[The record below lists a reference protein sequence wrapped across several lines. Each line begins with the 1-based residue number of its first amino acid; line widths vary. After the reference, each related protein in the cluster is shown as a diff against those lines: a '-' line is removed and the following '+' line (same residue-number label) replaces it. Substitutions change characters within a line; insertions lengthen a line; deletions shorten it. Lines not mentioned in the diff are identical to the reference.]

1 MDALTTPSNW
11 QRVRLGDILTLKHGR
26 DYKKFKLG
34 NIPVYGSGG
43 YMLSINNFLHNG
55 ESVCI
60 GRKGTIDKPIYLN
73 GKFWVVDT
81 LFYSYSFKK
90 SIPKFIFYAFSII
103 KWSNYNEATG
113 VPSLTKMTISNIEIP
128 LPPLNEQIAIAN
140 ILSDVDRYL
149 YSLDALILKKESV
162 KKALSFELLSQ
173 RKRLKG
179 FNQNWQRVRLGDI
192 CEITTGSL
200 DANEMVHYGKYRF
213 YTCAKKYYF
222 IDKYAFDT
230 EAILISGNG
239 AYVGYVHYYKGK
251 FNAYQRTYV
260 LDNFSEH
267 IIFVKYF
274 LTMFL
279 QSHIQTNK
287 NEGNTPYIVMATLK
301 DFEIPLPPLN
311 EQIAIAN
318 ILSDV
323 DRYLYSLD
331 ALILKKESVKKALS
345 FELLSQRKRLK
356 GFNQNWQRVR
366 LGDICEITT
375 GSLDAN
381 EMVHYGK
388 YRFYTCAKKYYFID
402 KYAFD
407 TEAILISGNGAYVG
421 YVHYYKGKF
430 NAYQRTYV
438 LDNFSEHIIF
448 VKYFLTM
455 FLQSHIQTNKNEG
468 NTPYIVMATL
478 KDFEIPLP
486 PLNEQIAIANILSD
500 LDNEII
506 SLKNKKR
513 QFDNIKK
520 ALNHDLMSAKIRVLK
535 K

>member
-26 DYKKFKLG
+26 DYKNFKLG

-113 VPSLTKMTISNIEIP
+113 IPSLTKMTISNIEIP

-140 ILSDVDRYL
+140 ILSGLDHYL
-149 YSLDALILKKESV
+149 YTLDALILKKENV

-179 FNQNWQRVRLGDI
+179 FNQAWQRVRLGDI
-192 CEITTGSL
+192 CEFSNGGAYETLIVENG
-200 DANEMVHYGKYRF
+200 DFK
-213 YTCAKKYYF
+213 
-222 IDKYAFDT
+222 
-230 EAILISGNG
+230 LISLNSIDIDGNLKNTMKRVNFYDNSLKQDDIVMVLSDVAHG
-239 AYVGYVHYYKGK
+239 DFLGLCAVIPS
-251 FNAYQRTYV
+251 NDYV
-260 LDNFSEH
+260 LNQRMGRLRIRNDCINILFLRLY
-267 IIFVKYF
+267 INANQKYF
-274 LTMFL
+274 KMQGQGSSQLNL
-279 QSHIQTNK
+279 SKKAI
-287 NEGNTPYIVMATLK
+287 E
-301 DFEIPLPPLN
+301 DFEIFLPSLN
-311 EQIAIAN
+311 EQSAIAN
-318 ILSDV
+318 ILS
-323 DRYLYSLD
+323 
-331 ALILKKESVKKALS
+331 A
-345 FELLSQRKRLK
+345 
-356 GFNQNWQRVR
+356 
-366 LGDICEITT
+366 
-375 GSLDAN
+375 
-381 EMVHYGK
+381 
-388 YRFYTCAKKYYFID
+388 
-402 KYAFD
+402 
-407 TEAILISGNGAYVG
+407 
-421 YVHYYKGKF
+421 
-430 NAYQRTYV
+430 
-438 LDNFSEHIIF
+438 
-448 VKYFLTM
+448 
-455 FLQSHIQTNKNEG
+455 
-468 NTPYIVMATL
+468 
-478 KDFEIPLP
+478 
-486 PLNEQIAIANILSD
+486 
-500 LDNEII
+500 LDNEIT

>member
-11 QRVRLGDILTLKHGR
+11 QRVRLGDILELLTDYHANGSYELLKNNVTLLKHVDFAIMIR
-26 DYKKFKLG
+26 TTNFENNDFKNDLIYINKKAYEFLSKSKVFAGDILVNKIANAGTAYFMPKL
-34 NIPVYGSGG
+34 NQPVSLGMNLFLLRIKPNY
-43 YMLSINNFLHNG
+43 NNF
-55 ESVCI
+55 
-60 GRKGTIDKPIYLN
+60 
-73 GKFWVVDT
+73 
-81 LFYSYSFKK
+81 
-90 SIPKFIFYAFSII
+90 FIFKQIANYERVLKTFANGSATKTITKNVI
-103 KWSNYNEATG
+103 KN
-113 VPSLTKMTISNIEIP
+113 LLIP

-140 ILSDVDRYL
+140 ILSNLDRYL
-149 YSLDALILKKESV
+149 YTLDALILKKESV

-179 FNQNWQRVRLGDI
+179 FNQAWQRVRLGDI

-213 YTCAKKYYF
+213 YTCAKEYYF

-274 LTMFL
+274 LTIFL

-301 DFEIPLPPLN
+301 DFEILLPSLD

-318 ILSDV
+318 VLSDV
-323 DRYLYSLD
+323 DS
-331 ALILKKESVKKALS
+331 
-345 FELLSQRKRLK
+345 
-356 GFNQNWQRVR
+356 
-366 LGDICEITT
+366 
-375 GSLDAN
+375 
-381 EMVHYGK
+381 
-388 YRFYTCAKKYYFID
+388 
-402 KYAFD
+402 
-407 TEAILISGNGAYVG
+407 
-421 YVHYYKGKF
+421 
-430 NAYQRTYV
+430 
-438 LDNFSEHIIF
+438 
-448 VKYFLTM
+448 
-455 FLQSHIQTNKNEG
+455 
-468 NTPYIVMATL
+468 
-478 KDFEIPLP
+478 
-486 PLNEQIAIANILSD
+486 
-500 LDNEII
+500 EII